1 MRVLLDSCIWGGVK
15 KILEEANHDAIWVSD
30 FL

>member
-1 MRVLLDSCIWGGVK
+1 MRVLLDSCVWGGVK
-15 KILEEANHDAIWVSD
+15 KILEEANHDAIWVGN